1 ASTRRASATVSIT
14 GAARRDPVSRSV
26 SRSRKARSKRALCAT
41 RTESPAKERNSRTAR
56 AGGGAPRS
64 CRSLRPV
71 SAETTGPS
79 GTRGSTSVSYS
90 STISNP
96 AIFTAPISQICEL
109 PGRRPVVSRS
119 TTTYTASSRRRSA
132 PSGCASATASPDH
145 ARRASASTTSARTER
160 ASATG
165 AWRRANSR
173 RAASSA
179 TTGPRRSST
188 SSTRRSAASSL
199 SCMAESLGEHTFVFQ
214 LTPLRAE
221 PRDEAEQVTQV
232 LPGEPVR
239 VRETYEEWALVSTAY
254 DYPGWLRLDALGGEG
269 GKGWL
274 EPTASTPLEHAR
286 GLLGA
291 PYLWGG
297 MTSLGIDCSGLVH
310 MSHRA
315 VGRLVP
321 RDADQQE
328 QAGTPVEAPEPG
340 DLVTYGTDAAD
351 HIAFWTGD
359 GRILHATQRE
369 GVSRVVEEPEPEEL
383 RARRRRIV
391 RL

>member
-1 ASTRRASATVSIT
+1 
-14 GAARRDPVSRSV
+14 
-26 SRSRKARSKRALCAT
+26 
-41 RTESPAKERNSRTAR
+41 
-56 AGGGAPRS
+56 
-64 CRSLRPV
+64 
-71 SAETTGPS
+71 
-79 GTRGSTSVSYS
+79 
-90 STISNP
+90 
-96 AIFTAPISQICEL
+96 
-109 PGRRPVVSRS
+109 
-119 TTTYTASSRRRSA
+119 
-132 PSGCASATASPDH
+132 
-145 ARRASASTTSARTER
+145 
-160 ASATG
+160 
-165 AWRRANSR
+165 
-173 RAASSA
+173 
-179 TTGPRRSST
+179 
-188 SSTRRSAASSL
+188 
-199 SCMAESLGEHTFVFQ
+199 MAESLGEHTFVFQ

-359 GRILHATQRE
+359 GRIIHATQRE